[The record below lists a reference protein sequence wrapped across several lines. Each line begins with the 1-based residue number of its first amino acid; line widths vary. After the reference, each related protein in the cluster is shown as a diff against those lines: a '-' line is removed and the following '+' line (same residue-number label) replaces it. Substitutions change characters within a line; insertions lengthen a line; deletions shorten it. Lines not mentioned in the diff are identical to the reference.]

1 MATVNPEL
9 VHLASY
15 LEQGAEPLNFANL
28 PNFNHYSENLGIAL
42 HAFKPELVLTSK
54 EINQRIIRDFKKTK
68 ETKTSNHTEPGPE
81 QVDHTLPTI
90 IFQDTPD
97 KEDDE
102 SLSPQLSQLESVL
115 QLKVGALPCPTDE
128 LQTFMYA
135 VTVALYPEIIS
146 YQLPERRRCFKQIRS
161 RMAFD
166 LDDRKLFTKFGYRG
180 VFRKTVAQDLLFA
193 EKPIRSA
200 WFRRYL
206 ADYFDMNIVVVYEN
220 IVVTFAPLKFR
231 TSLICYYDHSGLQ
244 ILTHG
249 NGACCFD
256 YNVVERLLQ
265 TGRPVIDQLQIVG
278 KYKLKEL
285 QQLATGLRIPITCK
299 GNNAN
304 VKNIV
309 KQALYQDVS
318 NSLSWLE

>member
-1 MATVNPEL
+1 MATINPEL
-9 VHLASY
+9 INLASY
-15 LEQGAEPLNFANL
+15 LDQEKEPLNFANL
-28 PNFNHYSENLGIAL
+28 PNFSHYSENLGVKL
-42 HAFKPELVLTSK
+42 HVCKPEVVLTSK
-54 EINQRIIRDFKKTK
+54 EIYQRILRDFKKTK
-68 ETKTSNHTEPGPE
+68 ETKTLHHTEPEPE
-81 QVDHTLPTI
+81 QVDQSLPAI
-90 IFQDTPD
+90 IFQDTPNQV
-97 KEDDE
+97 EDE
-102 SLSPQLSQLESVL
+102 SLPPLLSQLESVL
-115 QLKVGALPCPTDE
+115 HLKVGTLACPTDE

-166 LDDRKLFTKFGYRG
+166 LDDRNLFTKFGYRG

-193 EKPIRSA
+193 EKPISSA

-220 IVVTFAPLKFR
+220 IVVTFAPIKFR
-231 TSLICYYDHSGLQ
+231 TSLICYYDHCGLQ

-249 NGACCFD
+249 KGTCCFD
-256 YNVVERLLQ
+256 YNVVLRLLQ
-265 TGRPVIDQLQIVG
+265 TGRPVIDQLRIIG

-285 QQLATGLRIPITCK
+285 QQLATGLGIPITCK